1 MKTHNVDTLR
11 TLPPHFT
18 MGNQTPDNQAQAAG
32 LLIVA
37 CGAQGAMVAR
47 VAGVRS
53 WVTDN

>member
-1 MKTHNVDTLR
+1 MKTHSVDTLR

-18 MGNQTPDNQAQAAG
+18 MGNQTPHNQAAAG